1 MHPDDQSYKSFIA
14 WIQDYAQVVGDRYA
28 SVADLPAD
36 NWYASKQVL
45 KLTQAPEEW
54 AEGTPVQL
62 VLHSWHEQEAQWSA
76 EPVAFTQGTVTPM
89 HVVNGTLFLL
99 AHGDSAAAD
108 KLDSESSLLP
118 GGKYLVKVYVD
129 TQCRLAADPARLLG
143 EEDLS
148 GQVVL
153 DKPRWREGFPQAATI
168 SGKSLTKE

>member
-14 WIQDYAQVVGDRYA
+14 WIQDYARVVGNGYA

-62 VLHSWHEQEAQWSA
+62 VLHSWYEQDAQWSA

-99 AHGDSAAAD
+99 AREDSVTGD
-108 KLDSESSLLP
+108 LDAENSLLP

-129 TQCRLAADPARLLG
+129 TQHRLAADPARLLG

-148 GQVVL
+148 GKIVL

-168 SGKSLTKE
+168 SGKSLTRE